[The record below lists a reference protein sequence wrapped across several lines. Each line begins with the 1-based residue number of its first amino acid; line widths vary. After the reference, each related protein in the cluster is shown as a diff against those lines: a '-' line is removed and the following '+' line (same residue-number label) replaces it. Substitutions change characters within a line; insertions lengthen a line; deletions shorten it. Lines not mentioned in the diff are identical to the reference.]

1 MQNGQPRKPKTVEAE
16 RFILRDA
23 AGNVRALLGMDLEG
37 GTFLHLN
44 DQGRNAIELC
54 VKGDGSRLLA
64 VRDREGDVRAYLSL
78 AAFEEESQEPDLVEF
93 TLFDPDLVA
102 RVALETLDGRHAGI
116 CVYGLG

>member
-23 AGNVRALLGMDLEG
+23 AGNVRALLGMDSEG

-54 VKGDGSRLLA
+54 VKGDGSRFLA
-64 VRDREGDVRAYLSL
+64 VRDRDGDIRACLVRVIGRGGP
-78 AAFEEESQEPDLVEF
+78 EH
-93 TLFDPDLVA
+93 A
-102 RVALETLDGRHAGI
+102 RKVIEKALQGS
-116 CVYGLG
+116 